1 MIVMKFGG
9 TSVGSAEN
17 LRRVTNIVGCHLK
30 QRPVVVVSAMNGI
43 TDLILSAAQLAAM
56 GREQELKTRLSQF
69 EERHGVAIRSLF
81 PEEKERLRLLKLVD
95 RFKEE
100 LHRILIGMSYLGDAP
115 PRALDAIVSFG
126 ERLLAEILAAYMAR
140 QGLAARPINA
150 HTLIVTDDHFGAASP
165 LREPTT
171 RRCRRIIL
179 PLVRKGIV
187 PVITGFIGATREG
200 IPTTLGRGGSD
211 YSAALIGAALRA
223 REIWI
228 YTDVDGVMS
237 SDPKVVPDS
246 RPLEELSYHEVAEL
260 SYFGAKVIH
269 PKTVFPA
276 IEHRIPLRIKNT
288 FNPDFPGTR
297 IVHRTSPMN
306 HIVKAISA
314 IGHLSLVTVEGA
326 GMLGVPEM
334 TARVFDTIARE
345 NINVL
350 LITQASS
357 QQSISFVVR
366 QNDAPTVQKALREE
380 FARELR
386 RGDLQRICAQDQVAI
401 IAVVGEGMR
410 GTPGVAG
417 RLCSALGRDGINII
431 AIAQGSS
438 ERNISLVVSDRE
450 RARAV
455 RSIHKEFIG

>member
-9 TSVGSAEN
+9 TSVGSAQN
-17 LRRVTNIVGCHLK
+17 LRRVTDIIRNHVK

-43 TDLILSAAQLAAM
+43 TDLILSAAQAAAM
-56 GREQELKTRLSQF
+56 GQEQELKTRLIQF
-69 EERHGVAIRSLF
+69 EERHATAIRSLF
-81 PEEKERLRLLKLVD
+81 PEEKERTRLLNLVD

-126 ERLLAEILAAYMAR
+126 ERLLAEILAAYMNR
-140 QGLAARPINA
+140 QGLVSRAINA
-150 HTLIVTDDHFGAASP
+150 HKLIVTDDHFGAASP
-165 LREPTT
+165 LMEPTT

-200 IPTTLGRGGSD
+200 VPTTLGRGGSD

-223 REIWI
+223 HEIWI

-237 SDPKVVPDS
+237 SDPKVVPNS

-260 SYFGAKVIH
+260 AYFGAKVVH

-276 IEHRIPLRIKNT
+276 IEHQIPLRIKNT

-297 IVHRTSPMN
+297 IVRRTSPMN

-345 NINVL
+345 KINVL

-357 QQSISFVVR
+357 QQSICFVVR
-366 QNDAPTVQKALREE
+366 QSDAPVVQKALREE

-386 RGDLQRICAQDQVAI
+386 RGDLQRIGVQDGVAI

-450 RARAV
+450 RAHAV

>member
-1 MIVMKFGG
+1 MKFGG
-9 TSVGSAEN
+9 TSVGSAQN
-17 LRRVTNIVGCHLK
+17 LRRVTDIVRDHLK

-43 TDLILSAAQLAAM
+43 TDLILSAAHLAAT
-56 GREQELKTRLSQF
+56 GRETEAQAHLAQF
-69 EERHGVAIRSLF
+69 EDRHATAVRSLF
-81 PEEKERLRLLKLVD
+81 PEEKQRLQLLKLVD

-115 PRALDAIVSFG
+115 PRALDAVVSFG
-126 ERLLAEILAAYMAR
+126 ERLLAEILAAYMNRENLRAR
-140 QGLAARPINA
+140 AINA
-150 HTLIVTDDHFGAASP
+150 HRLIVTDDHFGAASP

-171 RRCRRIIL
+171 TRCRRIIL
-179 PLVRKGIV
+179 PLVREGVI
-187 PVITGFIGATREG
+187 PVITGFIGATPEG

-237 SDPKVVPDS
+237 TDPKVVPES

-260 SYFGAKVIH
+260 AYFGAKVVH

-276 IEHRIPLRIKNT
+276 IEQRIPLRIKNT
-288 FNPDFPGTR
+288 FNPEFPGTR

-306 HIVKAISA
+306 PIVKAISA

-345 NINVL
+345 QINVL

-357 QQSISFVVR
+357 QQSICFVVR
-366 QNDAPTVQKALREE
+366 QSDAPIVQKALREE

-386 RGDLQRICAQDQVAI
+386 RGDLQRIGVQDGVAI

-417 RLCSALGRDGINII
+417 RLCSALGRNGINII

-450 RARAV
+450 KAHAV